1 MREARTH
8 ECISERGKTTSSF
21 ICFSGTQDAISLGG
35 MRASDARTQSTE
47 PTKRMSQRVSRSMVC
62 VRSVARRVVFHFF
75 LQHRYSLVGRLS

>member
-1 MREARTH
+1 
-8 ECISERGKTTSSF
+8 
-21 ICFSGTQDAISLGG
+21 